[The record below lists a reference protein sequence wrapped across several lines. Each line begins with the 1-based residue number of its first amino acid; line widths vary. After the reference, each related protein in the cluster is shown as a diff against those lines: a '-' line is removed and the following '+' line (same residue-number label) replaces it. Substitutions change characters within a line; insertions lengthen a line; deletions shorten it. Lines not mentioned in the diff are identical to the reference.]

1 MLDITC
7 ESSVNDSHV
16 KSSIISSENYI
27 EPALEMSSASRDWRF
42 KG

>member
-7 ESSVNDSHV
+7 DSQV
-16 KSSIISSENYI
+16 MSSIISSEQYV
-27 EPALEMSSASRDWRF
+27 EHALKMSSASRF